1 MAADSTG
8 ATKHRIGYR
17 LNHQPQAMAENPMA
31 VPTAVGRLATPAA
44 YLGQQPSSVLTDGA
58 ARRPRHK
65 RTPRCSQST
74 ASPTA
79 VPASGPANRTIS
91 AVLQPP
97 ANDPTPPPTHPSA
110 STVPEAVGLR
120 YGKPTATVHPRRYG
134 SACDCDY
141 CSLLVKREPSP
152 AHSDDPDIYRDFLMH
167 PVEIPYDYFLLN
179 DVD

>member
-8 ATKHRIGYR
+8 ATKHRIGSR
-17 LNHQPQAMAENPMA
+17 LHHQPRAVAENPMA

-58 ARRPRHK
+58 ARRPRHR
-65 RTPRCSQST
+65 RTPRRSQPTAGST
-74 ASPTA
+74 AAP
-79 VPASGPANRTIS
+79 VSGRTTP
-91 AVLQPP
+91 VVHQPP
-97 ANDPTPPPTHPSA
+97 ANDPSPSPAHPPG
-110 STVPEAVGLR
+110 STTQQAVGIS
-120 YGKPTATVHPRRYG
+120 YGKPTATVLPRRY
-134 SACDCDY
+134 SSCDCDY
-141 CSLLVKREPSP
+141 CSLTVKREPSP